1 MSYKLEQISPSDP
14 IFIYK
19 DNNQIAVM
27 MPEDFDH
34 IEKAAYHADKTY
46 KAIYDYGLKLGH
58 YGAYKHDVTTDLAR
72 KMVLI
77 SSELNAIH
85 QILEDMQM
93 QSAISNYFE
102 EAFEEAGNE
111 TA

>member
-1 MSYKLEQISPSDP
+1 MSYKLKQISTSDP

-19 DNNQIAVM
+19 DGDQIAVM

-58 YGAYKHDVTTDLAR
+58 YGTYKRQEIADLAR
-72 KMVLI
+72 KMALI

-85 QILEDMQM
+85 EILEDMQM
-93 QSAISNYFE
+93 QAAE
-102 EAFEEAGNE
+102 NE
-111 TA
+111 SD